1 MAALKPLKPLK
12 PLRPLRGLPE
22 PDPQRVNAQRIA
34 VLSTKPQ
41 PRIQPQPVPHSLI
54 AGYAVQLERIAARAY
69 QIADSTVGA
78 AIRRQQAL
86 AYSLQPSLRPD
97 AEGKPLGEDEWWE
110 VTLGDPPHA
119 VAQNADPSAMTP
131 AQRAAYQNHNHTP
144 EQKRQLEL
152 PIDLSK
158 SIETMN
164 KRMVAYES
172 GLDLGPIIVQ
182 HANRVE
188 TFAARVNTQMLE
200 TIGLRPIDPGT
211 AIAKARDQ
219 WVKANAELIK
229 SIPQDVAQRVGQVT
243 REMVEGGARWE
254 TIAKRL
260 QDEEGISKRRANLIA
275 RDQTSKYNGALNQA
289 QQQAAGIEYYEW
301 RGAMDARERPEHVAM
316 QGQAV
321 KWSSPPPMGHPG
333 EAILCRCV
341 AIPLI
346 SQAKIAAYEPT
357 TSKQLKER
365 VKALGPRIKDQ

>member
-1 MAALKPLKPLK
+1 MAALKPLKPLR

-22 PDPQRVNAQRIA
+22 PDPARVNAQRIA
-34 VLSTKPQ
+34 VLATKPQ
-41 PRIQPQPVPHSLI
+41 PRIQPQPAPHSLI

-86 AYSLQPSLRPD
+86 AYSYQPSLRPD
-97 AEGKPLGEDEWWE
+97 ADGDAVDPDHPHGFVEW
-110 VTLGDPPHA
+110 GDP
-119 VAQNADPSAMTP
+119 ADMTP
-131 AQRAAYQNHNHTP
+131 AKRAAYQNHNHTP
-144 EQKRQLEL
+144 AQKRQLDL
-152 PIDLSK
+152 PLVIGRA
-158 SIETMN
+158 IETMDA
-164 KRMVAYES
+164 KMIAYERS
-172 GLDLGPIIVQ
+172 LDLGPVILRQ
-182 HANRVE
+182 AGRVE
-188 TFAARVNTQMLE
+188 QFAARVNTQMLE

-211 AIAKARDQ
+211 AIEAARDQ

-229 SIPQDVAQRVGQVT
+229 SIPQEVAQRVGQVT

-289 QQQAAGIEYYEW
+289 HQQAAGIEYYEW

-316 QGQAV
+316 QGQVV
-321 KWSSPPPMGHPG
+321 KWSSPPPMGHAG
-333 EAILCRCV
+333 EPVLCRCV

-346 SQAKIAAYEPT
+346 SQAKISTYEPV
-357 TSKQLKER
+357 TSKELKQR